1 MPSHIHIARSRRSAR
16 AFSVNSGEDMAHLR
30 PATTIY
36 ACANTA
42 CARFFRS
49 AVRPPAEA
57 VEGYSHQEGAKTPG
71 ASPDDS
77 DGLSER
83 PFVNGGRMHDDLEG
97 WSENNASASEAVV
110 KAERH
115 TTGLT
120 IEKLQDRTVKH
131 VMDAQQRITSR
142 TSVLRHDGECDDH
155 GNPKRPTEE
164 ATEEKLSQK

>member
-1 MPSHIHIARSRRSAR
+1 MYTQLSGKMPIRAPWMLTAR
-16 AFSVNSGEDMAHLR
+16 
-30 PATTIY
+30 
-36 ACANTA
+36 
-42 CARFFRS
+42 
-49 AVRPPAEA
+49 RPPARANGNRTPSGGAAGHAVPGAPVPGAHVPDA

-71 ASPDDS
+71 ASPDDE

-83 PFVNGGRMHDDLEG
+83 PFINGGNMLDDLEG

-131 VMDAQQRITSR
+131 VTDAQHKVTGR
-142 TSVLRHDGECDDH
+142 TSVLRHDEKLDDQ
-155 GNPKRPTEE
+155 GNPKEPTE
-164 ATEEKLSQK
+164 TTKK